1 MEQWNEIRRRVLVE
15 GVSRRQ
21 VQRETGMHWKT
32 LKKVLEHSKPPGYR
46 QERQRPK
53 RKTRPLE
60 ERGREVSVLAGRARM
75 PLVLSVERKLG
86 LRARC
91 QLHSNPHGQGFMA
104 ATSMNMAGK
113 VTVPAARELV
123 TLPSSRGWR
132 MTSRVLRRNS
142 GNSSRKSTP

>member
-1 MEQWNEIRRRVLVE
+1 M
-15 GVSRRQ
+15 
-21 VQRETGMHWKT
+21 QRETGMHWKT

-104 ATSMNMAGK
+104 ATSMNCAGK
-113 VTVPAARELV
+113 VSSYCVLIFVPMNEMCARAGVSERQIFER
-123 TLPSSRGWR
+123 TKAFFGYFNLPFAVQG
-132 MTSRVLRRNS
+132 
-142 GNSSRKSTP
+142 